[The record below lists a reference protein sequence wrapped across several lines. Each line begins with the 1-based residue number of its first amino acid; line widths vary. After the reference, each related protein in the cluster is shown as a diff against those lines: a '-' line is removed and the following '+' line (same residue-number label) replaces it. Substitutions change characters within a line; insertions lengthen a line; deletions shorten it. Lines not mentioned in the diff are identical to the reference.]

1 MVSSLSKVSVLHLD
15 PLQNPHLHHLHV
27 PALACHDLAT
37 LFFAQEDEQ
46 LKLLQDVNDSLYTV
60 SLAVNLEII
69 ISTTSL
75 VKLLTGSFLRKHW
88 QNYVRTRVTQPARK
102 RRSLASHQKMP
113 AVPLSRTSDGSFT
126 LSWSRQ
132 K

>member
-1 MVSSLSKVSVLHLD
+1 MLYSLSKVSVLHLD
-15 PLQNPHLHHLHV
+15 PLQNLHLHHLHA
-27 PALACHDLAT
+27 PALACHDLET

-46 LKLLQDVNDSLYTV
+46 LKRLQDVNDSLYAV
-60 SLAVNLEII
+60 SLAVNHEII
-69 ISTTSL
+69 ISATSL